1 MGEGLDFAV
10 RYPFTST
17 ARELLKSDGFSEI
30 TDEVVELAVS
40 RITDSLSEKTRKRVY
55 ISSSGKKEGLL
66 AYATARVILGY
77 MRNRYITNKF
87 AVNESKKVH
96 SYLNEED
103 EDVIE
108 KVAGELGIKTKT
120 VNGKL
125 LVPLPVFLRFTPRS
139 PHYHLI
145 NRHILNGFV
154 LIENQ
159 EKKRMIEEAVRKH
172 LERVP
177 LVKNPPA
184 RVVEAARKI
193 MEELPKQ
200 ETRAAAPLEGS
211 HPPCIAELIDA
222 VKKHQNLSHVSRFY
236 LAVYLIGIGL
246 SDEKITRFYSNFP
259 DFSEKITRYQLEHAR
274 KRGYS
279 VPACSTVVSYGLC
292 RANCRI
298 GTPLNWHKR
307 TAPEKRGKKEEDVK

>member
-17 ARELLKSDGFSEI
+17 ARDLLKADGFSDI
-30 TDEVVELAVS
+30 TDEVVELAIK
-40 RITDSLSEKTRKRVY
+40 RILDSLAEKSGKRVHV
-55 ISSSGKKEGLL
+55 STAGKKEDLL

-77 MRNRYITNKF
+77 MRNRYILNKF
-87 AVNESKKVH
+87 AVNESKRVH
-96 SYLNEED
+96 AYLNEET
-103 EDVIE
+103 EDVVE
-108 KVAGELGIKTKT
+108 RVAGELGIRTKEE
-120 VNGKL
+120 NGKL
-125 LVPLPVFLRFTPRS
+125 LAPLPVFLKFTPRS

-145 NRHILNGFV
+145 NRHIMNGFV
-154 LIENQ
+154 LIEKQ

-184 RVVEAARKI
+184 RVVAAAKRI
-193 MEELPKQ
+193 TEELPKQ
-200 ETRAAAPLEGS
+200 ETRATAPLEGS
-211 HPPCIAELIDA
+211 HPPCIAELIDS
-222 VKKHQNLSHVSRFY
+222 VKKHQNLPHAARFY

-246 SDEKITRFYSNFP
+246 SDEKIMRFYSNFP
-259 DFSEKITRYQLEHAR
+259 DYSEKITRYQVEHAR

-292 RANCRI
+292 RADCRI
-298 GTPLNWHKR
+298 GNPLNWHKR
-307 TAPEKRGKKEEDVK
+307 KAPEKPKKKEDRK